1 MWGAIIGDIVGSR
14 FEFNRNN
21 IKTKDFDFFGEGCH
35 FTDDTVLTIATAATL
50 TNKIAFDKYVDRFRE
65 CTPEEY
71 ALAYKE
77 FGNAYP
83 RSGYGYFFKRWLT
96 ESELTINNSFGNG
109 SAMRVSPIG
118 FAFTF
123 FDNALEEAKK
133 SCAYTHNHEEG
144 IKGAQAVTAAIHIAL
159 TEGSCSKNL
168 ISAYITSRFG
178 YNLNR
183 TLDEIRPN
191 YSMDATCQGS
201 VPEAII
207 AFLESD
213 DFESAIRGAISIG
226 GDSDT
231 IAAITGSIAEAF
243 YGTPPLWMI
252 NQASNYLDTY
262 LLRIVHNFYLKLL
275 DKTKNSE

>member
-21 IKTKDFDFFGEGCH
+21 IKTKEFDFFGEGCR
-35 FTDDTVLTIATAATL
+35 FTDDTILTVATAVTL
-50 TNKIAFDKYVDRFRE
+50 TTKTDSDQYGSNFKK

-71 ALAYKE
+71 ALSYKYY
-77 FGNAYP
+77 GNRYTDG
-83 RSGYGYFFKRWLT
+83 GYGTFFRRWLT
-96 ESELTINNSFGNG
+96 LPELTKNNSFGNG

-118 FAFTF
+118 FAFEF
-123 FDNALEEAKK
+123 LDDVLEEAKK
-133 SCAYTHNHEEG
+133 SCEYTHSHEEG
-144 IKGAQAVTAAIHIAL
+144 IKGAQAVAAAIHIAL
-159 TEGSCSKNL
+159 KEGSVSKG
-168 ISAYITSRFG
+168 IIRKYIESNFG

-191 YSMDATCQGS
+191 YRMDETCQGS

-243 YGTPPLWMI
+243 YGTPPSRMI
-252 NQASNYLDTY
+252 KQASKYLDKD
-262 LLRIVHNFYLKLL
+262 LLIDIHNFYLKR
-275 DKTKNSE
+275 SPWIP